1 MVTITGI
8 LTLLS
13 LFSMGSSFDST
24 SQHPK
29 FRLLVVASRA
39 KDHLKMIAAA
49 RPVLEKLGE
58 ENHFAVDFTDD
69 ADTINDDN
77 LKNYQAFMML
87 HLAPFDMTPP
97 QQQALQRFIES
108 GKGWIGIHAAGLTG
122 REFLD
127 PKSVYWEW
135 FEGFMGGILYSP
147 HPYYQKGT
155 VAI

>member
-69 ADTINDDN
+69 ADTINSKSTN
-77 LKNYQAFMML
+77 RHCLPAARKGNRNNPRRFGRCRPARLRNRRRAALFPRPRNSRRFSGLSSQARVGSAF
-87 HLAPFDMTPP
+87 TP
-97 QQQALQRFIES
+97 
-108 GKGWIGIHAAGLTG
+108 
-122 REFLD
+122 LD
-127 PKSVYWEW
+127 
-135 FEGFMGGILYSP
+135 
-147 HPYYQKGT
+147 
-155 VAI
+155 